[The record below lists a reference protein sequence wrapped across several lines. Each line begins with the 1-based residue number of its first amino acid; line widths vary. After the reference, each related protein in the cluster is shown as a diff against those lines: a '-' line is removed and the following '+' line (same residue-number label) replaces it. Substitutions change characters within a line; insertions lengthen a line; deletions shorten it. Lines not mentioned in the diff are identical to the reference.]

1 MVREVR
7 SHMRHGAAKKKNKI
21 KILKVLSYVPRLL
34 AVTFSP
40 SFQTRRLPGEGM
52 CPPRVEGGLVPSFSA
67 HTRCSTVAV
76 FRVPPSRVLHR
87 SPHPPLC
94 LLRLT
99 PRCRVREA
107 APQVGGGGIW
117 EEWEWGDAW
126 LKREVHGAE
135 RGSRAGRKVG
145 QDGKGGAEASNIHL
159 FQP

>member
-7 SHMRHGAAKKKNKI
+7 SHMRHGAAKKNKI

-52 CPPRVEGGLVPSFSA
+52 CPSRVEGGLVPSFSA
-67 HTRCSTVAV
+67 HTTCSTVAV

-107 APQVGGGGIW
+107 APKVGGGGDMGRVGVGRCMV
-117 EEWEWGDAW
+117 EKRGAWG
-126 LKREVHGAE
+126 RERLQSRQKSGA
-135 RGSRAGRKVG
+135 RRQGWG
-145 QDGKGGAEASNIHL
+145 
-159 FQP
+159 